1 MRPKSTLIAASLLFA
16 AAATLPATASAKDIA
31 TDWFGR
37 AIAGYDTTS
46 YFTRG
51 KPNKGQSAHTFKWQ
65 GATWRFATKRG
76 RDLFAANPGKY
87 APQFGGH
94 CSNGLADG
102 HLVKADAQIWM
113 MIKGKLYMFYAER
126 GRKRWQASSNVNG
139 LIAKARANW
148 KRLKPSAK

>member
-1 MRPKSTLIAASLLFA
+1 MRPFLTLLVLTLAAVGAGS
-16 AAATLPATASAKDIA
+16 ATAKDIA

-37 AIAGYDTTS
+37 ALSGYDATA
-46 YFTRG
+46 YFTAG
-51 KPNKGQSAHTFKWQ
+51 KARKGRSGHAVKWN

-102 HLVKADAQIWM
+102 HLVKADAEVWM
-113 MIKGKLYMFYAER
+113 MIKGKLYMFYAQR
-126 GRKRWQASSNVNG
+126 GRRRWQASNDVNA

-148 KRLKPSAK
+148 ARLKPSARQ

>member
-1 MRPKSTLIAASLLFA
+1 MRLTSMAAALALIAAT
-16 AAATLPATASAKDIA
+16 AATACPAAAKDIA

-37 AIAGYDTTS
+37 AISGYDSTA
-46 YFTRG
+46 YFTGRRAV
-51 KPNKGQSAHTFKWQ
+51 KGSGSHTVKWN

-76 RDLFAANPGKY
+76 RDLFAKNPSKY

-102 HLVKADAQIWM
+102 HLIKADARVWM
-113 MIKGKLYMFYAER
+113 MIDGKLYMFYAER
-126 GRKRWQASSNVNG
+126 GRWVWQSSGNVKG

-148 KRLKPSAK
+148 AKLKPSAR